1 MKMIQVPICFD
12 EPKFTQNPK
21 NNLTTWVHIIMIPS
35 AQAYKYLHL
44 NCDRVQANLEWIN
57 LSITKHQERPTRT
70 GFVGQRS
77 ERAEMSFVIS
87 VNTFE

>member
-1 MKMIQVPICFD
+1 MIEVPIYFN

-44 NCDRVQANLEWIN
+44 NCDRVQANLECIN
-57 LSITKHQERPTRT
+57 LSITKNAQQGLVLLDNGAKELKW
-70 GFVGQRS
+70 VL
-77 ERAEMSFVIS
+77 
-87 VNTFE
+87 

>member
-1 MKMIQVPICFD
+1 MIEVPIYFN

-57 LSITKHQERPTRT
+57 LSITKNAQQGLVLLDNGAKELKW
-70 GFVGQRS
+70 VL
-77 ERAEMSFVIS
+77 
-87 VNTFE
+87 

>member
-1 MKMIQVPICFD
+1 MIEVPIYFN